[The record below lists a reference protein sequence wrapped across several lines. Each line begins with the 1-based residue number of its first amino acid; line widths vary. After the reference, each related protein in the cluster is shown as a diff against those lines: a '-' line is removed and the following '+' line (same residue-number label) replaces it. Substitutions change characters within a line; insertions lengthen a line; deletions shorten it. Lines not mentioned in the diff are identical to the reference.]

1 MGRILTVEQA
11 AEKLQVKPKTVRAW
25 LRAGKIPGRKIGRV
39 YRVPEDELEAYVASG
54 ILGDESL
61 AFETPRALRLV
72 PPPPGQRKSAR
83 GIAAHIPGSVE
94 DFLRE
99 KHEEIEREER
109 EWQERYGT

>member
-25 LRAGKIPGRKIGRV
+25 LKAGKIPGRKIGRV
-39 YRVPEDELEAYVASG
+39 YRVPEDELETFVSLG
-54 ILGDESL
+54 LSGDEAL
-61 AFETPRALRLV
+61 AFEPPRTLRLL

-94 DFLRE
+94 DFMRE
-99 KHEEIEREER
+99 KHEEIEREDR

>member
-39 YRVPEDELEAYVASG
+39 YRVPEEGLETFVA
-54 ILGDESL
+54 LGVWADESL
-61 AFETPRALRLV
+61 SFEPPKIPRLV
-72 PPPPGQRKSAR
+72 TPPPGQRKSAR

>member
-11 AEKLQVKPKTVRAW
+11 AEKLQVRPKTVRAW
-25 LRAGKIPGRKIGRV
+25 LRSGKIPGRKIGRV
-39 YRVPEDELEAYVASG
+39 YRLMEDQLEAFVA
-54 ILGDESL
+54 LGTPQDESL
-61 AFETPRALRLV
+61 AFETPTGMRLV
-72 PPPPGQRKSAR
+72 PPAPGQRKSAR

-94 DFLRE
+94 DFMRE